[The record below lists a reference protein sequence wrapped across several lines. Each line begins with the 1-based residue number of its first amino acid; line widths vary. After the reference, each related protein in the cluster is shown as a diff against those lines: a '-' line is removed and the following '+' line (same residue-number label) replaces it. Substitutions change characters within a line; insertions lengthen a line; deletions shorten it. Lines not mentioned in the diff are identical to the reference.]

1 MAAGLQIGNGWRW
14 AADWQRIG
22 SGWMAA
28 RLQIG
33 NGWRWA
39 ADGQRMGDGKVD
51 GVIGILGVTK
61 DRYNS
66 YYA

>member
-1 MAAGLQIGNGWRW
+1 MGSGWRW
-14 AADWQRIG
+14 ATDGGGQRMDG
-22 SGWMAA
+22 G
-28 RLQIG
+28 
-33 NGWRWA
+33 
-39 ADGQRMGDGKVD
+39 GQRMGDGKVD

>member
-1 MAAGLQIGNGWRW
+1 MGSKQRMAVGN
-14 AADWQRIG
+14 
-22 SGWMAA
+22 GWMAA

-33 NGWRWA
+33 NGWA
-39 ADGQRMGDGKVD
+39 ADGGGQRMGDGKVD